1 MHHRWNSGN
10 QFRVLP
16 FLFPISEPNES
27 SLFSLRQLYAHWNCC
42 GLSCGMRL
50 DFGMEAVGWNVE
62 DKAMTAAVLGAKA
75 FDHLM
80 SSSVSAECSFMTLGN
95 DEKLQNKLSD
105 LVERPGFAN
114 FSWNYAIFWQL
125 SRSNSGDL
133 VLGWGDGCCRE
144 PRDDEESE
152 FTQIHNMRLEDESKQ
167 RMRKRVLQK
176 LHTLFGGTDEDSY
189 AFGLDKVTDTEMFF
203 LASMYFCFPRGE
215 GGPGKCFGSNKHV
228 WLLDALKSPI
238 DYCVRSFLAKSAG
251 MQTIVLIP
259 TDIGVVELGS
269 VKCIPESLE
278 ILKEIRSSFSSIS
291 PHLSVKKVGPVA
303 NQKDVDDPISNLVS
317 GNRSEVVTKIFGQD
331 LNSGRMQF
339 IEKLAVKKVEGRAWD
354 ANVDG
359 LRLPFAK
366 TGNGFHGATWSQY
379 NNVKPG
385 NHAEIYSPHPAT
397 KNLHEHI
404 GGPRKEFRLNN
415 TQNQKPAKMQIDF
428 TGATSRPLV
437 SQAHSVD
444 SEHSDVE
451 VSCQEEQNGLST
463 EMRPRKRGR
472 KPANGRM
479 EALNHVE
486 AERQR
491 REKLNQRFYALRAV
505 VPNISKMDKA
515 SLLGDAISYITELQT
530 KLKNMESEGESPR
543 SIPREAPCL
552 EAKTSTEMQES
563 VPRIYVQAN
572 GDDVTVQMSCQLDA
586 HPVSK
591 IYQAIKNAQAT
602 IVDTKMAVG
611 SEKIFHTFVVK
622 SVGSEPLTKERLIN
636 AYSHDSNSRQP

>member
-1 MHHRWNSGN
+1 M
-10 QFRVLP
+10 
-16 FLFPISEPNES
+16 
-27 SLFSLRQLYAHWNCC
+27 
-42 GLSCGMRL
+42 GLE
-50 DFGMEAVGWNVE
+50 FGMEAVEWNVD
-62 DKAMTAAVLGAKA
+62 DKAMAAAVLGAKA

-80 SSSVSAECSFMTLGN
+80 LSSVSAECSLMALGN
-95 DEKLQNKLSD
+95 DEKLQKTLSD
-105 LVERPGFAN
+105 LVERPDSAN
-114 FSWNYAIFWQL
+114 FTWNYAIFWQL
-125 SRSNSGDL
+125 SRSKSGDL

-144 PRDDEESE
+144 PCDEEESE
-152 FTQIHNMRLEDESKQ
+152 FTQIHNTRLEDESKQ

-176 LHTLFGGTDEDSY
+176 LHTLFGGTDEDNY
-189 AFGLDKVTDTEMFF
+189 AFGLDKVTETEMFF
-203 LASMYFCFPRGE
+203 LASMYFSFRRGE

-269 VKCIPESLE
+269 VKCLLESLE
-278 ILKEIRSSFSSIS
+278 ILKEIGSSFSSIS
-291 PHLSVKKVGPVA
+291 SHLIAKKAADVVAVA
-303 NQKDVDDPISNLVS
+303 NQKDADDRISNLVT
-317 GNRSEVVTKIFGQD
+317 GNHSEVIPKIFGQD

-339 IEKLAVKKVEGRAWD
+339 IEKLTSKKVEGRTSD
-354 ANVDG
+354 ANADG

-366 TGNGFHGATWSQY
+366 TGNGFHGATWTQY
-379 NNVKPG
+379 NNVKPV
-385 NHAEIYSPHPAT
+385 NHTEIYSPHPVT
-397 KNLHEHI
+397 KNLHELI
-404 GGPRKEFRLNN
+404 GGPRQEFRLNN
-415 TQNQKPAKMQIDF
+415 TQNQKPAKMQVDF

-437 SQAHSVD
+437 SQTHSVD

-530 KLKNMESEGESPR
+530 KLKNMESEREKPR
-543 SIPREAPCL
+543 IIPREASVL
-552 EAKTSTEMQES
+552 EAKPSMEMQES
-563 VPRIYVQAN
+563 VPRIDIQAN
-572 GDDVTVQMSCQLDA
+572 GDDVTVQVSCQLNA

-591 IYQAIKNAQAT
+591 ILQAIKNAQAIT
-602 IVDTKMAVG
+602 VDAKMVVG

-622 SVGSEPLTKERLIN
+622 SVGSEPLTKEKLVK
-636 AYSHDSNSRQP
+636 AYPHDSNSWQQ

>member
-1 MHHRWNSGN
+1 M
-10 QFRVLP
+10 
-16 FLFPISEPNES
+16 
-27 SLFSLRQLYAHWNCC
+27 
-42 GLSCGMRL
+42 GLE
-50 DFGMEAVGWNVE
+50 FGMEAVGWNVE
-62 DKAMTAAVLGAKA
+62 DKAMAAAVLGTKA

-80 SSSVSAECSFMTLGN
+80 LSSVSAECSLMALGN
-95 DEKLQNKLSD
+95 DEKLQKTLSD
-105 LVERPGFAN
+105 LVERPDSAN
-114 FSWNYAIFWQL
+114 FTWNYAIFWQL
-125 SRSNSGDL
+125 SRSKSGDL

-144 PRDDEESE
+144 PCDEEESE

-176 LHTLFGGTDEDSY
+176 LHTLFGGTDEDNY
-189 AFGLDKVTDTEMFF
+189 AFGLDKVTDMEMFF
-203 LASMYFCFPRGE
+203 LASMYFSFPRGE
-215 GGPGKCFGSNKHV
+215 VGPGKCFGSNKHV

-251 MQTIVLIP
+251 LQTIVLIP

-278 ILKEIRSSFSSIS
+278 ILKEIGSSFSSIS
-291 PHLSVKKVGPVA
+291 SHLSAKKAADVVAVA
-303 NQKDVDDPISNLVS
+303 NQKDADDPIPNLVS
-317 GNRSEVVTKIFGQD
+317 GNRSEVIPKIFGQD

-339 IEKLAVKKVEGRAWD
+339 IEKLAAKKVEGRTSD
-354 ANVDG
+354 ANADG

-366 TGNGFHGATWSQY
+366 TGNGFHGATWTQC

-385 NHAEIYSPHPAT
+385 NHTEIYSPHPVT
-397 KNLHEHI
+397 KNLHDLT
-404 GGPRKEFRLNN
+404 GGPRQEFRLNN
-415 TQNQKPAKMQIDF
+415 SQNQKPAKMQIDF
-428 TGATSRPLV
+428 TGETSRPLV
-437 SQAHSVD
+437 SQTRSVD

-472 KPANGRM
+472 KPANGRL

-530 KLKNMESEGESPR
+530 KLKNMESEREKPR
-543 SIPREAPCL
+543 SIPREASVL
-552 EAKTSTEMQES
+552 EAKPSTEMRES
-563 VPRIYVQAN
+563 VPRIDIQAN
-572 GDDVTVQMSCQLDA
+572 GDDLAVQVSCQLNA

-591 IYQAIKNAQAT
+591 IIQALKNAQAT
-602 IVDTKMAVG
+602 IVDAKMVVG

-622 SVGSEPLTKERLIN
+622 SVGSEPLTKEKLVK
-636 AYSHDSNSRQP
+636 AYPHDSNSWQQ